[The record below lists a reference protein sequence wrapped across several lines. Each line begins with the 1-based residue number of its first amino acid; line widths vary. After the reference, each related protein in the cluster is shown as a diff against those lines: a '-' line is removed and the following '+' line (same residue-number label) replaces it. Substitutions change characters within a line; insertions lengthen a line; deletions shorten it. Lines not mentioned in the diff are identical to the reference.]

1 MPTTGGVQRF
11 VTLPPAPE
19 SARQA
24 RRFVTEVLT
33 AARADAYLD
42 TAALL
47 TSELVTN
54 GIVHAHTEL
63 QVIVEATPAWV
74 RVEVIDGNPRLPVR
88 KTYDDEALTGR
99 GMEMVELLATD
110 FGMTPLADNGKR
122 VWFRLGHAPQLDDH
136 GNVITDGAD
145 HDDDVVTVQLFNL
158 PVVLFCAWQQ
168 HADAMLREATLAA
181 FEAHASGEKYPALPE
196 DFALANEALASLA
209 STTAN
214 VFAFLDSG
222 AAHVDI
228 DVRLRRDVAPN
239 FPVLRDVL
247 RNCSNMSMAGELL
260 VPPSLPEIQ
269 AVRHWVCDEV
279 NRQMAGLEPHAWQD
293 PMGDDL
299 PLDSV
304 SAEAIDLV
312 RRSAVAQVAADR
324 GNRVLAVSEAA
335 GELLG
340 WSPSELEGHRL
351 VAIIPPRLRDAHVAA
366 FTNQLL
372 GGGDRIIGR
381 PVRLPAM
388 HRNGSEIMLE
398 LLIERRRDGRNRT
411 FFVATLTAV

>member
-24 RRFVTEVLT
+24 RRFVTEVVT

-54 GIVHAHTEL
+54 GIVHAHTDL
-63 QVIVEATPAWV
+63 QVIVEATRSWV
-74 RVEVIDGNPRLPVR
+74 RVEVIDGNPTLPVR
-88 KTYDDEALTGR
+88 KTYNDDALTGR

-110 FGMTPLADNGKR
+110 FGVTPLADDGKR
-122 VWFRLGHAPQLDDH
+122 VWFRLGHAPTLDDH
-136 GNVITDGAD
+136 GNVVGASDHETDL
-145 HDDDVVTVQLFNL
+145 VTVQLFNL
-158 PVVLFCAWQQ
+158 PVVLYCAWQQ

-181 FEAHASGEKYPALPE
+181 FEAHAAGTKFSALPE

-209 STTAN
+209 STTTD

-228 DVRLRRDVAPN
+228 DVSLRRDVAPN

-247 RNCSNMSMAGELL
+247 RTCSGMSMAGELL

-299 PLDSV
+299 PMDPV
-304 SAEAIDLV
+304 SADAIDEV

-324 GNRVLAVSEAA
+324 GNRILAVSEAA
-335 GELLG
+335 ADLLG
-340 WSPSELEGHRL
+340 WPASELEGHRL
-351 VAIIPPRLRDAHVAA
+351 VSIIPPRLRDAHVAA
-366 FTNQLL
+366 FTSQLL
-372 GGGDRIIGR
+372 GGGDRIIGKPTR
-381 PVRLPAM
+381 VPAM
-388 HRNGSEIMLE
+388 HRDGSEISIE
-398 LLIERRRDGRNRT
+398 LLIERRRDSRNRS
-411 FFVATLTAV
+411 FFVATLAAV